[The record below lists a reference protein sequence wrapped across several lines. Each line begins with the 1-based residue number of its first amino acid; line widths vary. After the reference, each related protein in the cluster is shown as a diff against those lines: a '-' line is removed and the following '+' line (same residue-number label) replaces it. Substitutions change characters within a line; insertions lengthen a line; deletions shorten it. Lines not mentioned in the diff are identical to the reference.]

1 MVELPNEEIIVD
13 ENIDVADREREDV
26 RRLPNVVR
34 RRKYALVQ
42 QTGVWDELKKEY
54 EEGRIGSLSE
64 LSARIKEQTGVDIS
78 IMTLSRRLRST
89 DKQLVCKRKF
99 MSDDE
104 TLEDIDADLV
114 EYSSSG
120 DCYRSLSRRL
130 CATMLTIAEAGGV
143 RQYTRTRT
151 SADGLKE
158 YFRCNKCYFH
168 RCKTGGGVIASVSLY
183 KGHLIGEKHPRHHEK
198 CELVAVEHAAVIA
211 VDRES
216 RLEVRAGQKDPKEAH
231 SEAFARTVQLA
242 SSSSA
247 PAGRKLSMST
257 MFPSWHRVRKSY
269 YRHRRSG
276 LGDVST
282 HNPKNIAIDVFHD
295 DVIAKDYK
303 CTRNLDQI
311 FNVLE
316 PVTSFIP
323 SEHRVKKPDLGNC
336 GIEVKDSGSFEHA
349 TDDMVIS
356 SDSNERLSAGCLCG
370 KGGLD
375 EGLDVSEP
383 PKKFYSVEHT
393 LQSPSKVTGR
403 RHYLKRDPITGRI
416 TVCNATP
423 HPIRAENV
431 AHCQINEGS
440 SIFRKE
446 LSDSL
451 TSTGDVDSKQ
461 QLEDSKDAVLVN
473 FDSVKS

>member
-1 MVELPNEEIIVD
+1 M
-13 ENIDVADREREDV
+13 
-26 RRLPNVVR
+26 
-34 RRKYALVQ
+34 
-42 QTGVWDELKKEY
+42 
-54 EEGRIGSLSE
+54 
-64 LSARIKEQTGVDIS
+64 
-78 IMTLSRRLRST
+78 
-89 DKQLVCKRKF
+89 
-99 MSDDE
+99 
-104 TLEDIDADLV
+104 
-114 EYSSSG
+114 
-120 DCYRSLSRRL
+120 
-130 CATMLTIAEAGGV
+130 
-143 RQYTRTRT
+143 
-151 SADGLKE
+151 
-158 YFRCNKCYFH
+158 
-168 RCKTGGGVIASVSLY
+168 
-183 KGHLIGEKHPRHHEK
+183 
-198 CELVAVEHAAVIA
+198 
-211 VDRES
+211 
-216 RLEVRAGQKDPKEAH
+216 
-231 SEAFARTVQLA
+231 
-242 SSSSA
+242 
-247 PAGRKLSMST
+247 
-257 MFPSWHRVRKSY
+257 
-269 YRHRRSG
+269 
-276 LGDVST
+276 
-282 HNPKNIAIDVFHD
+282 FHD

-303 CTRNLDQI
+303 STRNLDQI

-336 GIEVKDSGSFEHA
+336 GIEVKDAGSFEHA

-370 KGGLD
+370 KGGLG

-473 FDSVKS
+473 FDSVKSKMRSEEPPSCSQTEEEDKKILAVQTLLGKEKASMCDYFRKMGWFFLYYASFLEKSCACCSFSWSIFVLLGVIYIPKLRGIGRGGGNAGAITGPSNSSLGNPKFLVIRLSHGSLVFLSQV